1 MAFPNNGRPIYCHHR
16 CAPKVKMRVLHPRMY
31 CNLLSK
37 KFHPRWQMKLNKIVK
52 KNSSIKN
59 NYNNYLTIILYVQ
72 YIFLHIKLN
81 VIKVLIE
88 LLPMNSVS
96 D

>member
-1 MAFPNNGRPIYCHHR
+1 
-16 CAPKVKMRVLHPRMY
+16 
-31 CNLLSK
+31 
-37 KFHPRWQMKLNKIVK
+37 MKPNKIVK

-59 NYNNYLTIILYVQ
+59 NYNNHLTKKLYVQ
-72 YIFLHIKLN
+72 YIFMHIKL
-81 VIKVLIE
+81 IIFKVLIE

>member
-1 MAFPNNGRPIYCHHR
+1 
-16 CAPKVKMRVLHPRMY
+16 
-31 CNLLSK
+31 
-37 KFHPRWQMKLNKIVK
+37 MKLNKIVK

-72 YIFLHIKLN
+72 NIFLHIKLN
-81 VIKVLIE
+81 VFKVLIE